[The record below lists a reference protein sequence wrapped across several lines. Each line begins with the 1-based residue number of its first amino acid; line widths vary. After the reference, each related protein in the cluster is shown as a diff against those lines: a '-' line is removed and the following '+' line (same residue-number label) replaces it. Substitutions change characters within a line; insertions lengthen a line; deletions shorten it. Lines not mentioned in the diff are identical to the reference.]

1 MFALLAV
8 NFEPQI
14 RGIIIVAIA
23 VGVLI
28 GGTYLVVGTNL
39 GARLGFLVVLA
50 GFFGWMAIMGSIW
63 WVYGIGLVG
72 RAPAWQ
78 PGEPTTIVRS
88 SDLLDDAEIMLT
100 PMKPSGDAVADAA
113 SASIALQSEGWLLL
127 QESYPRR
134 VQAVA
139 SADEI
144 IQNQAEEFA
153 LGEYLSVAVYD
164 KGCERW
170 PKINESIY
178 FFAFFH
184 EPHYS
189 LVEVAPI
196 VPQLVE
202 PGRAPARPVVDET
215 QPHRYVYM
223 LRDLGAKRQP
233 SIFVTIGSTIIFLLL
248 CRLLHVRDLRL
259 RENTNADAG
268 SRTLAKS

>member
-127 QESYPRR
+127 QESDPRR
-134 VQAVA
+134 GQAVA

-164 KGCERW
+164 KGGERW
-170 PKINESIY
+170 PKINESLD

-196 VPQLVE
+196 VPQRVE
-202 PGRAPARPVVDET
+202 PGRA
-215 QPHRYVYM
+215 Q
-223 LRDLGAKRQP
+223 RDLWLTKLSHADTYICCVILVQNGSHQFLSRSAQR
-233 SIFVTIGSTIIFLLL
+233 SSSCCFVDCCTFETCACVKTQTQML
-248 CRLLHVRDLRL
+248 VRVP
-259 RENTNADAG
+259 
-268 SRTLAKS
+268 

>member
-1 MFALLAV
+1 VFALLAV

-127 QESYPRR
+127 QESDPRR
-134 VQAVA
+134 GQAVA

-164 KGCERW
+164 KGGERW
-170 PKINESIY
+170 PKINESLD

-196 VPQLVE
+196 VPQRVE

-215 QPHRYVYM
+215 QPRRYVYM

>member
-8 NFEPQI
+8 NFEPQL

-100 PMKPSGDAVADAA
+100 PMQPSGDAVADAA
-113 SASIALQSEGWLLL
+113 AASSALQSEGWLLL
-127 QESYPRR
+127 QESDPRR
-134 VQAVA
+134 GQAVA

-144 IQNQAEEFA
+144 LQNQAEEFA

-164 KGCERW
+164 KGGERW
-170 PKINESIY
+170 PKINESLD
-178 FFAFFH
+178 FLAFFH

-189 LVEVAPI
+189 IVEVAPI
-196 VPQLVE
+196 VPQRVE

-223 LRDLGAKRQP
+223 LRDLGTKRQP
-233 SIFVTIGSTIIFLLL
+233 SIFITIGSTIIFLLL

-259 RENTNADAG
+259 RENINADAG
-268 SRTLAKS
+268 SRTSAKS